1 MDFRLKVF
9 YAVAKNLS
17 FTKAA
22 RELFISQP
30 AVSKNIRELEMQYKV
45 ALFERSDRRIR
56 LTEAGR
62 WLFQHVG
69 LIQDAYLRIEENMN
83 RFAGYTSGEIAL
95 GASTTIAQYVLPPL
109 LSAFIRKYPDIKLSL
124 LNGNSAEI
132 EQALRDERISLG
144 LVEGNARQTDLRY
157 VHFMDDELVAV
168 VRADSDLALR
178 DEITPAE
185 LRRIPVVLRENGS
198 GTLDVLEEAQTA
210 FEEANKRRAE
220 ARGALEIGAVKA
232 ARAATEAA
240 YTRLIDVVNAAAII
254 HGEAAY
260 KNFIEAMN
268 GQIVR
273 AKAIVKARR
282 TRSANE
288 KEETPAPETGEE
300 ANV

>member
-1 MDFRLKVF
+1 MAKIEEMRLASLRNNESFDHMKLTNDELDLLPADPEEGTSIITEPRESFKTEFKEFDRVMRLSDMKDITAQVVACDDARDEAWRNAF
-9 YAVAKNLS
+9 KYTEIMCSHPDETTRGYAQMLMKD
-17 FTKAA
+17 
-22 RELFISQP
+22 
-30 AVSKNIRELEMQYKV
+30 
-45 ALFERSDRRIR
+45 FER
-56 LTEAGR
+56 
-62 WLFQHVG
+62 
-69 LIQDAYLRIEENMN
+69 
-83 RFAGYTSGEIAL
+83 
-95 GASTTIAQYVLPPL
+95 
-109 LSAFIRKYPDIKLSL
+109 
-124 LNGNSAEI
+124 NGNPLELSQSEETTVLYNLLQDVMPYSEHI
-132 EQALRDERISLG
+132 IRQSFNLG
-144 LVEGNARQTDLRY
+144 
-157 VHFMDDELVAV
+157 
-168 VRADSDLALR
+168 
-178 DEITPAE
+178 PW
-185 LRRIPVVLRENGS
+185 
-198 GTLDVLEEAQTA
+198 LDVLEEAQTA

-268 GQIVR
+268 GQIAR